1 MLNTVLSTI
10 RCSGLYFS
18 KLQKAWRDV
27 LKLLISQ
34 YIRLKKPKQFSW
46 KPVHLISNKNC
57 FSLDCHLQSQSWFWY
72 NLVYF
77 HLIPVIMVSI
87 SDNTGYLSLPEI
99 MVLQRP
105 LLQPHRAVYVLSA
118 AAVSLIYAFFLVIL

>member
-10 RCSGLYFS
+10 CCSGLYFS

-34 YIRLKKPKQFSW
+34 DIRLKKPKQSIW
-46 KPVHLISNKNC
+46 KTVHLINSKNC

-77 HLIPVIMVSI
+77 HLIPVIMVFI
-87 SDNTGYLSLPEI
+87 SGNTGYLSLPEI
-99 MVLQRP
+99 MILQIL
-105 LLQPHRAVYVLSA
+105 LLQPPRAVYLLSA
-118 AAVSLIYAFFLVIL
+118 AAVSPISVFFLVIL